1 MPFYYIEYGIAQL
14 GALAIYRNY
23 LEDRGKTIEKY
34 MEFLKVGCSKPID
47 KVYETAGIKLDFSR
61 ECIGKIVG
69 FVKSLLGR

>member
-1 MPFYYIEYGIAQL
+1 
-14 GALAIYRNY
+14 
-23 LEDRGKTIEKY
+23 